1 MARIKVS
8 VERVGGCCNLP
19 MMVGDCFYL
28 DGSKLSVPDGK
39 FVCMWALQSMMPVFP
54 ILGVQ
59 DQLPPTPLGARRR
72 ATSPVPIPKGQVVF
86 RLERLA
92 DDPD

>member
-1 MARIKVS
+1 MPKIKVS

-19 MMVGDCFYL
+19 VMVGDAFFL
-28 DGSKLSVPDGK
+28 DGSRLSVPDGA

-54 ILGVQ
+54 TLGVKEH
-59 DQLPPTPLGARRR
+59 LPQSHWVHAVRHFACPD
-72 ATSPVPIPKGQVVF
+72 PKGQVVF
-86 RLERLA
+86 RVERLA

>member
-19 MMVGDCFYL
+19 VMVGDTFHL
-28 DGSKLSVPDGK
+28 NGSRLSVPEGQS
-39 FVCMWALQSMMPVFP
+39 VCIWALQSMMPVFP
-54 ILGVQ
+54 ILGVRE
-59 DQLPPTPLGARRR
+59 QLP
-72 ATSPVPIPKGQVVF
+72 TSHWVHSVRHFTCPDPKGRVVF

-92 DDPD
+92 DDSD

>member
-19 MMVGDCFYL
+19 MMVGDEFYL
-28 DGSKLSVPDGK
+28 DGSKLSVPPGK

-59 DQLPPTPLGARRR
+59 DVLP
-72 ATSPVPIPKGQVVF
+72 ATHWAHDVRHFTCPDPKGQVVF

>member
-19 MMVGDCFYL
+19 VMVGDTFHL
-28 DGSKLSVPDGK
+28 DGSRLSVPEGQS
-39 FVCMWALQSMMPVFP
+39 VCIWALQSMMPVFP
-54 ILGVQ
+54 ILGVRE
-59 DQLPPTPLGARRR
+59 QLP
-72 ATSPVPIPKGQVVF
+72 TSHWVHAVRHFTCPDPKGRVVF

-92 DDPD
+92 DDSD

>member
-19 MMVGDCFYL
+19 MMVGDSFYL
-28 DGSKLSVPDGK
+28 DGSKLSVPEGK
-39 FVCMWALQSMMPVFP
+39 FVCMWALQTMMPVFP

-59 DQLPPTPLGARRR
+59 EKLPPTHWVHADQHFICPD
-72 ATSPVPIPKGQVVF
+72 PKGKVVF